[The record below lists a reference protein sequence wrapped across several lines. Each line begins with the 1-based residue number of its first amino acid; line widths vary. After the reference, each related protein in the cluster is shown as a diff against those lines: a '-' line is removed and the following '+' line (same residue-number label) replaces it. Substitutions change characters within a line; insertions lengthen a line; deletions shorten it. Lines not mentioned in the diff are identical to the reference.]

1 MSDESSRP
9 ARASWLTPSLADILF
24 ISQLIW
30 LLLFTIHSDGSA
42 GLLVD
47 SNTGYHIRTGDYI
60 LEHGSIPH
68 GDIFSFSKPGQ
79 PWYAWEWLS
88 AASFAIVYRS
98 QGMKGLVILSAVVIA
113 SANIILLRHMV
124 WRGANFL
131 VAVVAMH
138 LVIAASSIHYL
149 ARPHVFTFLFLIISL
164 WLIDADRLRP
174 SKWIWALV
182 PLTALW
188 ANMHGGFL
196 ALVASLAILAAG
208 SVVEGLLTL
217 ERRAVSLSQAR
228 RYALLAAACVLAS
241 GLNPYGFAVH
251 AHALPYLN
259 TKWIRTLVQ
268 EFQSPNFQSPEGMYF
283 EALLFSGVA
292 LATWLLSRKEVG
304 LALLIV
310 AWAHAALTS
319 MRHIPIY
326 AFVTAPLLARE
337 ATGLWNRWA
346 HGAKRGSARAILGA
360 LASDHTAGLRRVS
373 IWAPAAVVLLAILPL
388 GWKWPVDFPEG
399 RYPAVLVH
407 KNAGLISTSRIF
419 TTDSWADYLTFH
431 FYPRQKIFVDGRSDF
446 FGQEISENYVQ
457 ILKGQYGW
465 DTLMKRYDLNAALV
479 PQQSALASLLRE
491 NPGWRLIDAD
501 SEAILF
507 QRVN

>member
-1 MSDESSRP
+1 MSDELSRP
-9 ARASWLTPSLADILF
+9 VRASWLTPSLADILF

-30 LLLFTIHSDGSA
+30 LALFTIHSDGSA
-42 GLLVD
+42 GLLLD
-47 SNTGYHIRTGDYI
+47 ANTGYHIRTGDYI

-68 GDIFSFSKPGQ
+68 GDIFSFSKSGQ

-88 AASFAIVYRS
+88 AVLFAIVYRL
-98 QGMKGLVILSAVVIA
+98 QGMKGLIILSAVVIA
-113 SANIILLRHMV
+113 AANIVLLRHMV

-149 ARPHVFTFLFLIISL
+149 ARPHVFTFLFLTISL
-164 WLIDADRLRP
+164 WMIDADRLRP
-174 SKWIWALV
+174 SKWIWTLV

-196 ALVASLAILAAG
+196 ALVASLGIVAAG
-208 SVVEGLLTL
+208 SVVEGLLAPD
-217 ERRAVSLSQAR
+217 RRVVSLSHAR
-228 RYALLAAACVLAS
+228 RYVLLAAACALAS

-259 TKWIRTLVQ
+259 AKWIRALVQ
-268 EFQSPNFQSPEGMYF
+268 EFQSPNFQSPEAMYF
-283 EALLFSGVA
+283 EALLFCGVA
-292 LATWLLSRKEVG
+292 LAAWLLSRKEVG
-304 LALLIV
+304 TGLLIL

-319 MRHIPIY
+319 VRHIPIY
-326 AFVTAPLLARE
+326 GFVTGPLLARE
-337 ATGLWNRWA
+337 GTGLWNRWTQ
-346 HGAKRGSARAILGA
+346 GAKPGSLTAILGS
-360 LASDHTAGLRRVS
+360 LANDHTQSLRRAS
-373 IWAPAAVVLLAILPL
+373 IWAPAAVVLLAVLPL
-388 GWKWPVDFPEG
+388 GWTWPVDFPEG
-399 RYPAVLVH
+399 KFPAAILR
-407 KNAGLISTSRIF
+407 KNAELISTSRIF

-446 FGQEISENYVQ
+446 FGQEISEDYVQ

-465 DTLMKRYDLNAALV
+465 DTLMKRYDLRAALV
-479 PQQSALASLLRE
+479 PPQSALASLLRE
-491 NPGWRLIDAD
+491 NPAWRLIDAD
-501 SEAILF
+501 SQAILF